1 MRNGVQIKKL
11 FDNPN
16 YNFDY
21 QFQMD
26 IEPTKV
32 FPVCLIISF
41 YFKKIMNY
49 FLKGDAFITSC
60 KFSSLGRK
68 KFTTVIK

>member
-41 YFKKIMNY
+41 YLKKNNEL
-49 FLKGDAFITSC
+49 FSKG
-60 KFSSLGRK
+60 
-68 KFTTVIK
+68 